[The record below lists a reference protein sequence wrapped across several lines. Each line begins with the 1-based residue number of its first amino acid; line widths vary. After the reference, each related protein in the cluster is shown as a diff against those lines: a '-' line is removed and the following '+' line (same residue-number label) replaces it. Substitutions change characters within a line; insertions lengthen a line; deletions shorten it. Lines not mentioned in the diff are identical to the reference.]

1 MAIAPWNALGGGK
14 FQSKAAIEERKKQGE
29 GMRSMM
35 GNGDQ
40 TEQQVK
46 MSEALE
52 EVANEHKDATVTAVA
67 LAYALQAAPYVFP
80 VSVRVL
86 HDDSPAVAG
95 RLTSLSHCDP
105 RSSSEDARS
114 STCTITSVRCT
125 STCLLSRS
133 RNSRPSYL
141 RVSSSPRPSFPG
153 TETVPERASSWPRP
167 ATTITSVAL
176 SPSSLMRSRGS
187 LSREE
192 GRKAL
197 AIRIAYALSIECS
210 QKG

>member
-40 TEQQVK
+40 NEQQVK

-80 VSVRVL
+80 VSVSVL
-86 HDDSPAVAG
+86 HTD
-95 RLTSLSHCDP
+95 
-105 RSSSEDARS
+105 
-114 STCTITSVRCT
+114 
-125 STCLLSRS
+125 
-133 RNSRPSYL
+133 
-141 RVSSSPRPSFPG
+141 
-153 TETVPERASSWPRP
+153 
-167 ATTITSVAL
+167 SVA
-176 SPSSLMRSRGS
+176 
-187 LSREE
+187 
-192 GRKAL
+192 
-197 AIRIAYALSIECS
+197 
-210 QKG
+210 